1 MSNTK
6 IVVLRSKEVITAA
19 IFVGIAVI
27 VLFVLLGF
35 LFTGKND
42 SKTTA
47 QSNGDQ
53 NRSRCLYERID
64 DWRQRSESSVII
76 GRRPG

>member
-42 SKTTA
+42 SKATEIK
-47 QSNGDQ
+47 NMKPVFIRK
-53 NRSRCLYERID
+53 N
-64 DWRQRSESSVII
+64 
-76 GRRPG
+76 